1 MALKVSNIA
10 RAVSR
15 KNQMPKTNF
24 DLKIPIFAHPRTI
37 GVSIFKHKLEL
48 TCN

>member
-1 MALKVSNIA
+1 MVLKVSNITPA
-10 RAVSR
+10 ASR

-24 DLKIPIFAHPRTI
+24 DLKIPIFAHPRPI